1 MARLI
6 DAEALK
12 EKKVYSYERHE
23 KIVPVAEIDWMPT
36 IDAIPVEWLGS
47 KMLDLQ
53 NKDKA
58 LSRAAWLVLYEW
70 QKEAQKLG
78 IQPKEG

>member
-6 DAEALK
+6 DADALM
-12 EKKVYSYERHE
+12 YSIRHA
-23 KIVPVAEIDWMPT
+23 IYPSDMTTTVAVGICESHVKDAPT
-36 IDAIPVEWLGS
+36 IDAIPLQWLNN

-53 NKDKA
+53 NRDKA

-70 QKEAQKLG
+70 QKEQEAR
-78 IQPKEG
+78 